1 MHTRAPGSQKG
12 FGPGRLHAPT
22 LSPPFPHA
30 SVYHGFPGLAALFSV
45 VSVCGGGGG
54 EDDGVL
60 APCSQYSGGDEQVL
74 SELYP
79 GSHTQRTS
87 VPAGQGSE
95 RGSLGRGAC
104 ILQMGRMRRLCVQRQ
119 VESGLCNHLTNST
132 F

>member
-1 MHTRAPGSQKG
+1 MHTRALGSQKG
-12 FGPGRLHAPT
+12 FGPGRLHAPA

-95 RGSLGRGAC
+95 RGDFWRVLGEVRASCRWAGCEDCVSRGRLSLGS
-104 ILQMGRMRRLCVQRQ
+104 VT
-119 VESGLCNHLTNST
+119 V
-132 F
+132 